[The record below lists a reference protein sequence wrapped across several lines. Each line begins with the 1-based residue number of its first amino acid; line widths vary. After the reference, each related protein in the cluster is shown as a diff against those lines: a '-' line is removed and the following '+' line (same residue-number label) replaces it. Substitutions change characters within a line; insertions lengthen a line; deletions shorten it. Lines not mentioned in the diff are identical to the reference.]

1 MLTQTLTRQGMGR
14 SMISYGHQMAQ
25 PHPANLVEACA
36 SSRLAMALVQHKW
49 RDTLAQNPTGDT
61 MALLLKLESKI
72 INLDNV
78 FEIEDYG
85 DRMALFYAVASSDIA
100 GTQQPAYAE
109 VDGAAAQALRRW
121 LSEHTIDILAQA
133 AGDAWSQTDR
143 AVADPQE
150 QASGAASDI
159 GRLAQMHGGNSAPG
173 QAEALDQPF
182 YGAARMQQL
191 HGAGGSPTNEA
202 SESSE

>member
-1 MLTQTLTRQGMGR
+1 MAPCRPKSLTARTDSDPRILPPMPMLTQTLTRQGMGR

-78 FEIEDYG
+78 FEIED
-85 DRMALFYAVASSDIA
+85 
-100 GTQQPAYAE
+100 
-109 VDGAAAQALRRW
+109 
-121 LSEHTIDILAQA
+121 
-133 AGDAWSQTDR
+133 
-143 AVADPQE
+143 
-150 QASGAASDI
+150 
-159 GRLAQMHGGNSAPG
+159 
-173 QAEALDQPF
+173 
-182 YGAARMQQL
+182 
-191 HGAGGSPTNEA
+191 
-202 SESSE
+202 